1 MVVPPAEV
9 ALRVEDVPVEPEI
22 GFGQPAAAG
31 PGLGQHRDGTL
42 GLARGPGHQGEA
54 AGGHRLPARIAELAG
69 PGEGLLQQFGR
80 SSRVSPGQLHLTA
93 QRLRPRQERQPV
105 VILGQLDRRVEVPG
119 RRVQGAAEQAD
130 PAQHGQGVGLLPRRL
145 GQRDRLLQVADGTPV
160 TGTVAFHRA

>member
-1 MVVPPAEV
+1 MSSLIPDRDARVRSVSTQAAGLRMVVPPAEV
-9 ALRVEDVPVEPEI
+9 ALRVEDVAVEPEI

-42 GLARGPGHQGEA
+42 GLARGLGHQGEA

-80 SSRVSPGQLHLTA
+80 SSRVRPGQLHLTS

-105 VILGQLDRRVEVPG
+105 VILGQLVLTP
-119 RRVQGAAEQAD
+119 
-130 PAQHGQGVGLLPRRL
+130 PARPR
-145 GQRDRLLQVADGTPV
+145 GWW
-160 TGTVAFHRA
+160 